1 MKYILGCFLLLL
13 VLQGTAQTTEEKDD
27 DRISNASGNPYLFK
41 DWLDGVVT
49 FKSGRV
55 VKQFKLRFDC
65 ARNRLMLQFEG
76 AAFAAESQVKEFV
89 LYTGGRK
96 NKDSLIFRKGFPA
109 IDKYTEDTYY
119 QILTNGKALLL
130 RLPTKVIVEEKQLVG
145 NNSRS
150 ALADEEFYYLLQN
163 GVMTALPKDKD
174 ELLQKLPVQAEGLKQ
189 FVAQQTFRM
198 DKAEDFVK
206 IITKY
211 NELLQ

>member
-13 VLQGTAQTTEEKDD
+13 VLRGMAQPTEDKV
-27 DRISNASGNPYLFK
+27 SNASGNPYLFK

-55 VKQFKLRFDC
+55 VTQFKLRFDC
-65 ARNRLMLQFEG
+65 VHNRLMLQFDG

-109 IDKYTEDTYY
+109 IDKYTDDTYY
-119 QILTNGKALLL
+119 QVLTNGKAVLL
-130 RLPTKVIVEEKQLVG
+130 RLPTKVLMEEKQLVG

-150 ALADEEFYYLLQN
+150 SLSDEDFYYLLQD
-163 GVMTALPKDKD
+163 GVMMALPKDKNG
-174 ELLQKLPVQAEGLKQ
+174 LVQKLPVQSDGMKQ
-189 FVAQQTFRM
+189 FVAQQTLRM

>member
-1 MKYILGCFLLLL
+1 MKHILGCFLVLLM
-13 VLQGTAQTTEEKDD
+13 LQGAAQTMEEKDD
-27 DRISNASGNPYLFK
+27 DRISNASGSPYLFK

-89 LYTGGRK
+89 LYTSSRK

-109 IDKYTEDTYY
+109 VDKYTADTYY
-119 QILTNGKALLL
+119 QVLTSGKALLL
-130 RLPTKVIVEEKQLVG
+130 RLPTKMIVEEKQLVG
-145 NNSRS
+145 NSNRFS
-150 ALADEEFYYLLQN
+150 LADEDFYYLLQD
-163 GVMTALPKDKD
+163 GVMTVLPKDKN
-174 ELLQKLPVQAEGLKQ
+174 ELLQKLPVQQDGLKQ
-189 FVAQQTFRM
+189 FVAQQPLRM
-198 DKAEDFVK
+198 DKTEDFVK